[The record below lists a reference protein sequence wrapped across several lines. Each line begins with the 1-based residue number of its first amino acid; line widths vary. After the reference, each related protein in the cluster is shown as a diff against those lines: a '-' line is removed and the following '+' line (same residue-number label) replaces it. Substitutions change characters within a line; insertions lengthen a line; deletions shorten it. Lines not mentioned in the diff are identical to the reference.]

1 MLTAP
6 DVQAFLRQFEP
17 LREVRVDH
25 QSEIIQAPHLVRLH
39 GLVSIYGEYHHFEA
53 DLNLLEFGGQ
63 QDLMNL
69 AEQLLKSFAAAGS
82 VVSRH

>member
-1 MLTAP
+1 MLQAQ

-17 LREVRVDH
+17 LREVNVDP
-25 QSEIIQAPHLVRLH
+25 QSELIDAPHLVRVH

-53 DLNLLEFGGQ
+53 ELNLLEFGGS
-63 QDLMNL
+63 QDLMKL

-82 VVSRH
+82 VVSGH